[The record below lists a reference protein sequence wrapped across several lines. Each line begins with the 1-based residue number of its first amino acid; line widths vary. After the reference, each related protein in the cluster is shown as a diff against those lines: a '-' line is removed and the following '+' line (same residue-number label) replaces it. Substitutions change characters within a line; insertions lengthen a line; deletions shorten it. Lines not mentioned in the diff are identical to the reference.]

1 MCPWTVAL
9 SCPVA
14 LGCSVAQACLLAL
27 DEVNLTSK
35 FNWNNMD
42 ALISKCN

>member
-27 DEVNLTSK
+27 DEVNLTFK

-42 ALISKCN
+42 AFISRCN